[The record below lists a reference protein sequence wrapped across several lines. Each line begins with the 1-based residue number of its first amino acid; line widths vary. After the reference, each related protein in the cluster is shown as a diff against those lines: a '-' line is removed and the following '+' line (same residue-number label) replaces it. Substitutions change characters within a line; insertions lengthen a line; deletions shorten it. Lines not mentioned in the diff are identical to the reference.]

1 MTSAS
6 CASRKFLDVAPLS
19 RIAVLAAVLAA
30 AAACS
35 LDSPYVRV
43 RVEMPTPAAVRTVDY
58 REIVVAGFV
67 ATRPA
72 EDVDLNDGL
81 SSFFESE
88 LKVRVPAAAVSR
100 RPAPESEDALKQE
113 EIWRAAAG
121 PERKVLFLAGKAR
134 FDQELR
140 KALLESGPSR
150 AEEPFSR
157 DKVWEERKSFTLE
170 ATLMLIDG
178 STGRPIFE
186 KEYKETATYAN
197 TRQPAGFALFDVLQR
212 LKVKF
217 FRDALGSQ
225 RIQERYLLYK

>member
-6 CASRKFLDVAPLS
+6 RSPRAVPL
-19 RIAVLAAVLAA
+19 LKAALLPAALAA

-43 RVEMPTPAAVRTVDY
+43 RVEMPTTAVVRAEDY
-58 REIVVAGFV
+58 REVVVAGFV
-67 ATRPA
+67 VARPA
-72 EDVDLNDGL
+72 EGVDLNDGL
-81 SSFFESE
+81 SSFFETE
-88 LKVRVPAAAVSR
+88 FKVRVPSAVISR
-100 RPAPESEDALKQE
+100 RPAPESEDALKQDE
-113 EIWRAAAG
+113 RWRSAAG
-121 PERKVLFLAGKAR
+121 SGGKVLFLTGKAG

-157 DKVWEERKSFTLE
+157 DKVWDERKSFTLE

-178 STGRPIFE
+178 STGRPVFE
-186 KEYKETATYAN
+186 KEYKETATYTN
-197 TRQPAGFALFDVLQR
+197 IRQPAGFALFDVLQR

-217 FRDALGSQ
+217 FRDALGAQ
-225 RIQERYLLYK
+225 RLQERYLLNKNK